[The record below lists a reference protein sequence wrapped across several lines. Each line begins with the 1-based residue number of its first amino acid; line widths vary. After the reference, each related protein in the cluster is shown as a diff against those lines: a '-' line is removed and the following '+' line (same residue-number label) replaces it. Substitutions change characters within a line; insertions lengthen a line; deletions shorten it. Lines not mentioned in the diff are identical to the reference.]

1 MIQNGKNLKL
11 NNSNS
16 SLPNMSNT
24 IIGWFLN
31 ITFDIVER
39 TLVDA
44 DYVNTIVKTIK
55 TKGVVQPP
63 RDEDLKI
70 LPEGTWSWEWLM
82 LHTLPDVNINTNQ
95 YIVYD
100 GKTYKVMGK
109 KDFTKYGYIRYMIL
123 ESWRTNNL

>member
-16 SLPNMSNT
+16 NLPNMSNT
-24 IIGWFLN
+24 IVGWFLN
-31 ITFDIVER
+31 ITFDVVER
-39 TLVDA
+39 VLDGA
-44 DYVNTIVKTIK
+44 DYVNSIVKTIN

-82 LHTLPDVNINTNQ
+82 LHCLPNVDIKTNQ
-95 YIVYD
+95 YIIYD
-100 GKTYKVMGK
+100 NKTYKVMAK

-123 ESWRTNNL
+123 ESWRANNL